1 LHLLLSHADIR
12 RVWLIGMFSGVI
24 RWLEFLAF
32 GIYVYDVT
40 GSAFLVSTFTMLRF
54 VPFAVFGA
62 VTGGLVD
69 RFGHQNVLRYSLA
82 LMFVTSSV
90 MAWLAATDQL
100 ALWHLA
106 VAIVLGGFYW
116 TTDFPARRN
125 LIGLLAGPE
134 LLSRI
139 LSLDAAGN
147 TMTRAA
153 GPLFGGLLMASL
165 GVTGILELSMGLYL
179 ISTLLAFRLTTPGK
193 TFQAVASKLLP
204 EIWAGFKYA
213 ATRRDILAAFSITLI
228 FNLFGFP
235 FTTLIPVIGK
245 QTLGLSADSVGMIAA
260 LEGVGAMAGALIAG
274 NAKTIGNIWAT
285 YMIGVFGSFTGI
297 LAIGMGQDVP
307 LVVVGILFAGF
318 GGGFFATS
326 QVMIIYRLSP
336 PDQRSRMFGILTL
349 CIGIAPVGFSVL
361 GYMADWLG
369 SGTALL
375 IMSAEGFVAMSL
387 FWLVFRRSIRA
398 SEEY

>member
-1 LHLLLSHADIR
+1 MLTHADIR
-12 RVWLIGMFSGVI
+12 RVWLIGMFSGII

-40 GSAFLVSTFTMLRF
+40 GSAFMVSTFTMLRF
-54 VPFAVFGA
+54 LPFVIFGA
-62 VTGGLVD
+62 VMGGLVD

-82 LMFVTSSV
+82 AMSLSSSV
-90 MAWLAATDQL
+90 MAWLVLTDQL
-100 ALWHLA
+100 ELWHLA
-106 VAIVLGGFYW
+106 IAIILGGIYW

-125 LIGLLAGPE
+125 LIGLLAGPD

-139 LSLDAAGN
+139 LSFDTAGS
-147 TMTRAA
+147 TLTRAA

-165 GVTGILELSMGLYL
+165 GVKGILVVSMALYL
-179 ISTLLAFRLTTPGK
+179 ISTLLAYRLISPVK
-193 TFQAVASKLLP
+193 NFQAVAAKLLP

-245 QTLGLSADSVGMIAA
+245 QTLGLAPDSVGMIAA

-274 NAKTIGNIWAT
+274 NAKTIGNIWTT
-285 YMIGVFGSFTGI
+285 YMIGVLGSFTGI

-307 LVVVGILFAGF
+307 LVVFGILFAGF

-369 SGTALL
+369 SGKALL

-387 FWLVFRRSIRA
+387 FWLIFRRAVRS
-398 SEEY
+398 SEEH